1 MKKPQPMTV
10 SNEAYTK
17 IQIFRIG
24 RFVAVALK
32 YMLRQIRAATSLIW
46 AFDLNPK

>member
-1 MKKPQPMTV
+1 MKKPQSMTV
-10 SNEAYTK
+10 SNEAYTE

-32 YMLRQIRAATSLIW
+32 YVATDQGGNI
-46 AFDLNPK
+46 ADLGI